1 MRDEDNGLEIIKTC
15 LESIKLN
22 SCQCENLLQYVLIY
36 LFTDEEERNYIKMI
50 FLKNSQITPESHGLS
65 FLSKKYTFWSDRGN

>member
-1 MRDEDNGLEIIKTC
+1 MMVELNEELISEKQLVRDEDNGLEIIKTC

-50 FLKNSQITPESHGLS
+50 FLKNSQITSE
-65 FLSKKYTFWSDRGN
+65 